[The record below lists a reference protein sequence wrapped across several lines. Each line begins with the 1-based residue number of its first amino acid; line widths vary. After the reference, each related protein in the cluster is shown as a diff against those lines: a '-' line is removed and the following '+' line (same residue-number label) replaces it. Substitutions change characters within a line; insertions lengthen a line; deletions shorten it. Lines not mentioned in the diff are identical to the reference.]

1 MSRFALVRIDNSKF
15 SESYSEPILRAESLE
30 EMEVKLGQK
39 TATNGLHADDP
50 VDDFDLDFG
59 GLW

>member
-15 SESYSEPILRAESLE
+15 SETYSEPILRAESLE
-30 EMEVKLGQK
+30 EMEIKLGQK
-39 TATNGLHADDP
+39 TATGAEEATIEEFGIDE
-50 VDDFDLDFG
+50 FG